1 MQSARSRTMK
11 GTPCSLRHAAV
22 ASPEGPAPTI
32 IGPFT
37 QMQRRENKSS
47 LSTRRNKFSILND
60 VFFFSGSVWFGLGF
74 EKVRIVPFESGF
86 LCLKKLYWVW
96 K

>member
-37 QMQRRENKSS
+37 QMQRREKKSS
-47 LSTRRNKFSILND
+47 WSTRRKKFSI
-60 VFFFSGSVWFGLGF
+60 FSGVVWC
-74 EKVRIVPFESGF
+74 FESG
-86 LCLKKLYWVW
+86 LVW
-96 K
+96 FFFYEEGRDRES